1 MVVSYNQRPDNGIS
15 ELNYRVLEVER
26 PSLNDYVCLGELSS
40 STPSHRILS
49 TLPFYVWAFSTI
61 HILSKG
67 KYFRQ
72 GRSRSI
78 LLFVRSWTA

>member
-49 TLPFYVWAFSTI
+49 ALPFYV
-61 HILSKG
+61 
-67 KYFRQ
+67 
-72 GRSRSI
+72 
-78 LLFVRSWTA
+78 